1 MWILLCA
8 VFVFGLVVAE
18 HRQDRTVMAV
28 TKLAAASCFL
38 GEAWAASGL
47 ESAYGRLILLGLGLC
62 WIGDALLLRPGRTR
76 VFQLGIGAF
85 LMGHVAYGVAFVS
98 LGFSPAALAVTALVL
113 LPMMLAVARW
123 LIPHVPGDFRVPV
136 VAYLLVISAMVCLA
150 VAAAFRG
157 GPPAAAAG
165 AIAFAVSD
173 LFVARDRFVTQGPAN
188 ARFGLPLYFGSQ
200 LAIAATA
207 GAG

>member
-8 VFVFGLVVAE
+8 VFVVSLVVAE
-18 HRQDRTVMAV
+18 HRQDRVAIAV

-62 WIGDALLLRPGRTR
+62 WVGDALLLRQGRTR

-85 LMGHVAYGVAFVS
+85 LLGHVAYGVAFVG
-98 LGFSPAALAVTALVL
+98 LGFSPAALAGAAVVLV
-113 LPMMLAVARW
+113 PTMFAIGRW
-123 LIPHVPGDFRVPV
+123 LSPHVPADFRVPV
-136 VAYLLVISAMVCLA
+136 AAYLLVISAMVSLA
-150 VAAAFRG
+150 VAAVFRG

-188 ARFGLPLYFGSQ
+188 ARIGLPLYFGSQ